1 MAPQMNW
8 PCPPILNTP
17 VENPSAT
24 PVPVRMRGVADTRVS
39 EIGVKTVLQPDPV
52 EMACPTA
59 EGLNM
64 EPVKSAP

>member
-1 MAPQMNW
+1 MYW
-8 PCPPILNTP
+8 PWPPMLNTP

-24 PVPVRMRGVADTRVS
+24 PVPARMSGVADTRVS
-39 EIGVKTVLQPDPV
+39 EMGVKTVVQPDPV

-64 EPVKSAP
+64 EPVKSAPYA

>member
-1 MAPQMNW
+1 
-8 PCPPILNTP
+8 
-17 VENPSAT
+17 
-24 PVPVRMRGVADTRVS
+24 MRGVADTRVS